1 MKADP
6 DNWAELHREDARKF
20 FRQQLAGALGV
31 HLPLMGADGHLTKG
45 DMLRE
50 LTAAMMIVMATAKAL
65 DIKKELP
72 YAGQVNKET

>member
-1 MKADP
+1 MAADP

-20 FRQQLAGALGV
+20 FQQQLAGALQL
-31 HLPLMGADGHLTKG
+31 HLPLMGAEGHLTKD
-45 DMLRE
+45 DMVKE
-50 LTAAMMIVMATAKAL
+50 LLAATLVVMATAKAL